1 MGHFINNLKSLRW
14 SRWCR
19 NSHRRCSMKS
29 TVLKIF
35 AIFTGKHLCCSLF
48 LIKLQAFRHAIY
60 EKETVT
66 QVFSYEYCE
75 IFKNTYF
82 EKHLRT
88 ATPDDGM
95 MWVLIN
101 ISINQVRKIFTS
113 FPSGFGLN
121 LLVSWPSIF
130 RLFNDSFLRVAFI
143 EIPVNWF
150 ATKIS

>member
-1 MGHFINNLKSLRW
+1 
-14 SRWCR
+14 
-19 NSHRRCSMKS
+19 MKS

-66 QVFSYEYCE
+66 QVLTYEYCE

-82 EKHLRT
+82 ETHLRR

-95 MWVLIN
+95 M
-101 ISINQVRKIFTS
+101 
-113 FPSGFGLN
+113 
-121 LLVSWPSIF
+121 
-130 RLFNDSFLRVAFI
+130 
-143 EIPVNWF
+143 
-150 ATKIS
+150 

>member
-1 MGHFINNLKSLRW
+1 MKSAVLKS
-14 SRWCR
+14 
-19 NSHRRCSMKS
+19 
-29 TVLKIF
+29 F

-48 LIKLQAFRHAIY
+48 LIKLHAFRHAIY

-95 MWVLIN
+95 M
-101 ISINQVRKIFTS
+101 
-113 FPSGFGLN
+113 
-121 LLVSWPSIF
+121 
-130 RLFNDSFLRVAFI
+130 
-143 EIPVNWF
+143 
-150 ATKIS
+150 